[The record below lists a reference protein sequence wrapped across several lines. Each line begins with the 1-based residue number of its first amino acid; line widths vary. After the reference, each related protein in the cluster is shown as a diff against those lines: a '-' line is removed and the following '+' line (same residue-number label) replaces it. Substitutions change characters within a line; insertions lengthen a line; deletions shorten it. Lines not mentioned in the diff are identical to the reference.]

1 MTDLTRRALRRLTML
16 ALLAAVFLLAGW
28 ATPARADL
36 DRIRSYTVTVDPR
49 TDGSADITYDIDWE
63 VIGGSPDEPLSWV
76 RIGLA
81 NSAVDE
87 LENLSPDTVSQV
99 RYTAEGGGSFAQVV
113 FKNRY
118 YPPDHAARTGSESRV
133 QFAFRVHQSQLYTLN
148 SDGTADYVFTPGWF
162 SDLSIDQLTIRWK
175 QLEGA
180 AADTDTLADVELL
193 SDGSFNLY
201 QRVEYSYYE
210 HFAGTFSVGENL
222 LQGRYSD
229 GKPWAGEY
237 DYALSDGGYTL
248 TLTDRKRNE
257 VNIYTRMQQI
267 PEDVRKTSVTRSM
280 PGSRRFL

>member
-1 MTDLTRRALRRLTML
+1 MKKLLFFIFLMVFSFAITANAKKPKVVWPKAVLTLKDGTVLNGYLQNDIHFMKKYIYFL
-16 ALLAAVFLLAGW
+16 IAVSACLFVGCS
-28 ATPARADL
+28 D
-36 DRIRSYTVTVDPR
+36 DDDNTVT
-49 TDGSADITYDIDWE
+49 IDSGVVGEWQLIE
-63 VIGGSPDEPLSWV
+63 WNG
-76 RIGLA
+76 
-81 NSAVDE
+81 NK
-87 LENLSPDTVSQV
+87 
-99 RYTAEGGGSFAQVV
+99 AEDF
-113 FKNRY
+113 
-118 YPPDHAARTGSESRV
+118 
-133 QFAFRVHQSQLYTLN
+133 
-148 SDGTADYVFTPGWF
+148 
-162 SDLSIDQLTIRWK
+162 
-175 QLEGA
+175 
-180 AADTDTLADVELL
+180 DVYLELL

-248 TLTDRKRNE
+248 TLTDRKSNE